1 MGTMA
6 YAQEEWSLDDL
17 FPAQDAPQVG
27 EAIADLEKRV
37 ASFEAYR
44 EGLNESTTG
53 ETLRN
58 LLSDYDDLMRSV
70 SRLAGFASL
79 KFSADTQDERV
90 QAFLAAN
97 QQRAAEVENRTLFFK
112 LWWKGLPTKRADE
125 MLGEAGDFRYYLE
138 AMRLQSPY
146 TLSEPE
152 ERIVNLKDVN
162 GVGALVTI
170 FTAITNRYV
179 FELDVDGETQKLSRD
194 GVMTYARS
202 PRPEMR
208 KAAYQALYK
217 VFGAE
222 TPILGQ
228 FYQYVVRDWYTENV
242 ELRGYASP
250 ISVRNLANDVPDDVT
265 DMLLEVCRANASVF
279 QDYFRLKADLLG
291 MKKLRRYD
299 VYAPVAKKETD
310 YSFAEAGDMMLE
322 SFGAFHP
329 QMADLARK
337 VFEEHHLDSQVRMGK
352 RSGAFCA
359 TIEPNL
365 TPWVLTNYQGK
376 AEDVLTLAHELGHA
390 VHSLLAADHPAVS
403 QDASLPLAET
413 ASTFG
418 EMLVLDRLL
427 SESQDPD
434 LKRDLLIRQM
444 DSNYATIQRQAYFA
458 LFERA
463 AHDAVRQGAS
473 VGDLS
478 DIYWENLEEQFGD
491 SLDLSEDFR
500 VEWAAIP
507 HFYFSPF
514 YVYAY
519 AFGQL
524 LVLSLYKQFK
534 AEGESFK
541 ARYLDILKAGGA
553 ASPET
558 ILSRAGIDMRSRD
571 FWQGGYDVLRQAVDD
586 LSAM

>member
-112 LWWKGLPTKRADE
+112 LWWKGLPAKRADE